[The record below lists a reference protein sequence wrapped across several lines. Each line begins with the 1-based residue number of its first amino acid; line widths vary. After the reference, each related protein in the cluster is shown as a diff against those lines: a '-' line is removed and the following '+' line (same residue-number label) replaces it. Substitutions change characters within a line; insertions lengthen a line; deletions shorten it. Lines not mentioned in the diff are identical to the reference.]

1 MTKNHEIKLAKVGKL
16 VLVSGCEK
24 PVPTRNLRILQ
35 AEKETKTD
43 MMNPVMQRCSCREY
57 AETAVPEELLRQL
70 AAAGMQA
77 PSAKNERPWEFLIV
91 CSDEGKQKLAQASP
105 YAKNVHER
113 LGGDRGAR
121 RRGAYLRKQSVV
133 GAGRQRLHRKTSSFA
148 LRSWASERYGWACTR
163 GRIAWMRSARP
174 LHCRIGTFRS
184 QQFRSAIRKAPV
196 PAGSLR

>member
-24 PVPTRNLRILQ
+24 PVPTRNLRNLQ

-105 YAKNVHER
+105 YAKMCTNASAVIVVLADE
-113 LGGDRGAR
+113 AR
-121 RRGAYLRKQSVV
+121 I
-133 GAGRQRLHRKTSSFA
+133 
-148 LRSWASERYGWACTR
+148 SENSPW
-163 GRIAWMRSARP
+163 
-174 LHCRIGTFRS
+174 
-184 QQFRSAIRKAPV
+184 
-196 PAGSLR
+196 

>member
-1 MTKNHEIKLAKVGKL
+1 MTNNHEIKLANVGEL

-24 PVPTRNLRILQ
+24 PVPTRNFRILQ

-91 CSDEGKQKLAQASP
+91 CSD
-105 YAKNVHER
+105 
-113 LGGDRGAR
+113 GGIFPDDLHQQLSRHPRADG
-121 RRGAYLRKQSVV
+121 GELRHQ
-133 GAGRQRLHRKTSSFA
+133 L
-148 LRSWASERYGWACTR
+148 
-163 GRIAWMRSARP
+163 
-174 LHCRIGTFRS
+174 
-184 QQFRSAIRKAPV
+184 
-196 PAGSLR
+196 SL